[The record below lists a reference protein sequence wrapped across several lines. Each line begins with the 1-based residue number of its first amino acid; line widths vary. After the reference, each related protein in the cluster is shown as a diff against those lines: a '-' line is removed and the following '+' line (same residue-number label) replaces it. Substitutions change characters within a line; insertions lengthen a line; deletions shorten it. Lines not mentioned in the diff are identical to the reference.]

1 MFETILVVDDDADAL
16 ELISDA
22 LAARD
27 FQVIPASSGPQ
38 AVRLLREVAPDAAVI
53 DIHMPDMNGFALVEV
68 IRATPGLE
76 RLPIILLTA
85 DPSRDHGQRAVSASL
100 SYMLAKPLDADQL
113 VRALRQSIPQPFEE
127 TPL

>member
-1 MFETILVVDDDADAL
+1 MFETILVVDDDPDAL

-27 FQVIPASSGPQ
+27 FQAIPASSGPQ

-85 DPSRDHGQRAVSASL
+85 DPSRDHGRRAVSASL

-113 VRALRQSIPQPFEE
+113 VRALRQSIPQPCEE
-127 TPL
+127 TPS